1 VSWFINLL
9 INSLA
14 VAITAYIVPGIRL
27 DNFFTA
33 IVLVVVLG
41 LLNFFVKPL
50 LLLFTLPINI
60 LTLGLFTLVI
70 NTIIILLAASIVKGF
85 SVSSFWTG
93 LLFSLILSLVTSFL
107 HSLTK

>member
-1 VSWFINLL
+1 MSWVINLL
-9 INSLA
+9 LNSLA
-14 VAITAYIVPGIRL
+14 VAITAYVVPGIRL

-41 LLNFFVKPL
+41 ILNFIVKPIL
-50 LLLFTLPINI
+50 LLLTLPINI

-70 NTIIILLAASIVKGF
+70 NTIIILLASSIVKGF
-85 SVSSFWTG
+85 GVSSFWTG

-107 HSLTK
+107 HSLSK